1 MARNPAP
8 PAPLPDDDPEAAPRH
23 DIDAEGP
30 EAGEA
35 RGINLVDIFATRAH
49 DYDRLHALVA
59 EGIARAS
66 SPWSVAYNA
75 LPGSLCEIDLQGGTF
90 VLDRPLRIE
99 RCQLITLRN
108 GTLVAGPDFPPG
120 EYLISA
126 HKVTALSFVS
136 LFLECAKR
144 ASGICLEDFFR
155 IRIEDCHIIHQ
166 RDYGIYSAP
175 RGNNHE
181 LEVVKCH
188 VSEFL
193 YWDGYPKKKSSHG
206 IIPAFDVDENR
217 VSTGIFLGQADNV
230 VADCN
235 INLCRVGIHC
245 GMRANRIVG
254 NHITGGGS
262 RDLDIFKGIEANNFG
277 KSSAIINHNYIDNCT
292 LWINCDDHDRL
303 NARNY
308 FHVTDNLFYRGYN
321 HPRDGRLWSHIVINA
336 LKPGSKLGNVHICDN
351 LFYNQDEN
359 LEGIKP
365 RILYPLRV
373 HTPVDPQTGVEGS
386 LDHQGVT
393 NFRME
398 SNQFTNRFPTFEQ
411 PMGTT
416 ATKTVPVR
424 AGKAEYF
431 VGFREEIPVGVLAH
445 ASAELCAL
453 ASGAPRP
460 PIVRKLHPHG
470 VTIALPDPF
479 DGEIRVTATTRTHSS
494 SKFPY
499 TVA

>member
-1 MARNPAP
+1 MDENDNPGSSKAEDLFNIAAR
-8 PAPLPDDDPEAAPRH
+8 R
-23 DIDAEGP
+23 AEGH
-30 EAGEA
+30 
-35 RGINLVDIFATRAH
+35 RGKAMNLVDIFATRNH
-49 DYDRLHALVA
+49 DYQRLHDIVEA
-59 EGIARAS
+59 GIARSARDFRGH
-66 SPWSVAYNA
+66 YFNMD
-75 LPGSLCEIDLQGGTF
+75 GTLCEIDLQGGVF
-90 VLDRPLRIE
+90 VLDRPL
-99 RCQLITLRN
+99 QLSHVQLVILRN
-108 GTLVAGPDFPPG
+108 GTLVAGPDFPEG
-120 EYLISA
+120 EYLIDCNR
-126 HKVTALSFVS
+126 VVGVSFFD
-136 LFLECAKR
+136 LFLECSKR
-144 ASGICLEDFFR
+144 ANGMRFEGFLR
-155 IRIEDCHIIHQ
+155 VRVEDCHILHQ
-166 RDYGIYSAP
+166 RDYGIYSGP
-175 RGNNHE
+175 TGGNHE
-181 LEVVKCH
+181 LEIFKCH
-188 VSEFL
+188 IVE
-193 YWDGYPKKKSSHG
+193 YVYGDGHPKKKSNYG

-262 RDLDIFKGIEANNFG
+262 LALDIFKGIEANNFG

-292 LWINCDDHDRL
+292 LWINCDDHERL

-321 HPRDGRLWSHIVINA
+321 HPADGRLWSHIVINA
-336 LKPGSKLGNVHICDN
+336 LKPGSRLGNVHICDN

-373 HTPVDPQTGVEGS
+373 HTPTDPETGVEGS
-386 LDHQGVT
+386 LDHSGVT

-416 ATKTVPVR
+416 VTKTVAVR
-424 AGKAEYF
+424 AGKADYF
-431 VGFREEIPVGVLAH
+431 VGFREEIPVGALAH

-453 ASGAPRP
+453 ASGSPRP

-470 VTIALPDPF
+470 VMIELPDPF

-494 SKFPY
+494 NKFPY